1 MSRDASGRVI
11 RPPHVRLAS
20 MADVTAELDFT
31 PRPRARR
38 TSRPTAGPTAPR
50 TGRAASRATTA
61 PRTAATPRP
70 VAADASQLAR
80 PFDSAWDS
88 QTAEPAAVVPG
99 AGVTGRRTVT
109 IHGRGAERYSA
120 TVPRRRPTRRP
131 HERDGF
137 RPDRAAMWAV
147 MLGFIL
153 VLVAATTSHAATM
166 SHRSTSAVERHL
178 TVARHG
184 VYRHMG
190 GHVVRLRV
198 R

>member
-38 TSRPTAGPTAPR
+38 TSGPTAPR
-50 TGRAASRATTA
+50 TGSAASRATTA
-61 PRTAATPRP
+61 PRTAAAPRP
-70 VAADASQLAR
+70 VAAETSQLAR

-109 IHGRGAERYSA
+109 INGRGAERYSA
-120 TVPRRRPTRRP
+120 TVSRRRPTRRP

-147 MLGFIL
+147 MLGVIL
-153 VLVAATTSHAATM
+153 VLVAATTSHAATI
-166 SHRSTSAVERHL
+166 SHRSTSAVQQHL
-178 TVARHG
+178 TVAHHG
-184 VYRHMG
+184 VHRHTG